1 MSCVLLLDVVLG
13 LQAVLPQ
20 TYESGNYRE
29 RLRYD
34 RPCVAPLPAENQAW
48 ADELIRVPEQDDR

>member
-1 MSCVLLLDVVLG
+1 MSRVLLLDVMLG

-34 RPCVAPLPAENQAW
+34 RP
-48 ADELIRVPEQDDR
+48 